1 MGADF
6 TKAGSDKG
14 DFEKQLKHHLI
25 SANITYQSY
34 IHSMEDLTEEELK
47 ADLEEYLDKINIEI
61 VPLIKLAESLGEQ
74 KFIDKAYE
82 NKHVYN
88 KLVDTI
94 KEQIEV
100 LNK

>member
-6 TKAGSDKG
+6 TKAGSDRG

-25 SANITYQSY
+25 SANVMYQSY
-34 IHSMEDLTEEELK
+34 INSMEDLTKEELE

-61 VPLIKLAESLGEQ
+61 IPLIKLAESLGEQ

-82 NKHVYN
+82 IKYVYN
-88 KLVDTI
+88 KLVDEI
-94 KEQIEV
+94 KRQIES
-100 LNK
+100 LEE